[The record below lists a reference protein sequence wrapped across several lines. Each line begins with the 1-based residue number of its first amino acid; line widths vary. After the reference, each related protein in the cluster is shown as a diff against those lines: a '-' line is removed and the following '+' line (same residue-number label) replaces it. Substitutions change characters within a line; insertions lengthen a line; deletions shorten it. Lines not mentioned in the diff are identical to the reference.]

1 MCKSVFCQL
10 WSAHCGL
17 YRLLFPNSLCAQWK
31 IRWKSLLIG
40 ENVKS
45 GWGQSK
51 VLACC
56 RWILLF
62 SPLGHG
68 WCNYWKPK
76 VMTIKNP
83 SVLIQKPKQIFLL
96 AALASRLVLFSH
108 CFFLKLGSPS
118 LRTFATQIVILGIL
132 RVVSVPQVTCRNHF
146 FPSQLYAWSVT
157 VPESSSQTCFSS
169 GGSLLHSLPNILVIS
184 GKGTSGRSARSC
196 SRLSFMKRT

>member
-10 WSAHCGL
+10 WNTHCGL
-17 YRLLFPNSLCAQWK
+17 YRLLFPDSLCAQWK

-62 SPLGHG
+62 SPLGHC
-68 WCNYWKPK
+68 WCNYRKPE

-96 AALASRLVLFSH
+96 AALASRLLVFSH
-108 CFFLKLGSPS
+108 CFFKAGITLTVYFCYSNSDTRSTESCKCFTGDVQESLFSPHSSMLK
-118 LRTFATQIVILGIL
+118 V
-132 RVVSVPQVTCRNHF
+132 
-146 FPSQLYAWSVT
+146 
-157 VPESSSQTCFSS
+157 
-169 GGSLLHSLPNILVIS
+169 
-184 GKGTSGRSARSC
+184 
-196 SRLSFMKRT
+196 